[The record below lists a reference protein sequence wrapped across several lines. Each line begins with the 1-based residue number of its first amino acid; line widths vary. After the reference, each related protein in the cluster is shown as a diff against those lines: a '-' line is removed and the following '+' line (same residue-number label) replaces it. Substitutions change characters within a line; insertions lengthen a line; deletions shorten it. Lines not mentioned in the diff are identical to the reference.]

1 MSTAALEAPP
11 LAQDAEPTRAGARV
25 RAPARTWPRV
35 VGACLLL
42 VVAYGS
48 LSLLNDPRGTLG
60 SDSAGK
66 LATLR
71 VMSRNGSLDVDLGY
85 WAAHA
90 DPTGAL
96 HPLYYTNLVGGKWV
110 QVTTLPQLIA
120 AYPLYRIGGERAV
133 LLLPML
139 GALLTA
145 LAARAL
151 ARRLSGGSGWLAFW
165 VIGLA
170 TPVAIYALDVW
181 EHSLGLGLMTW
192 GAVFLLDVAD
202 GRGGWKAA
210 LAGGALFGAAAT
222 MRTEALVP
230 LAVASAIACIAVLVR
245 DRKIMRA
252 AVRGAAIVAG
262 AATALLV
269 EHALERVVLGVD
281 LRAGRASHTAAA
293 AGTGTVERAKEAL
306 VTAVGLNGFEPSTD
320 WLLGG
325 AMVLLV
331 GAGAW
336 CLARRPARLPLGV
349 GFFALAAALYVARF
363 SVGLGFVPG
372 LFTACPLA
380 AAGLALGWSR
390 RAGRACGLPA
400 LLAVVTLPIVWIAQY
415 SGNAKPQWGGRYVLL
430 SAVLLAVVAVVALRD
445 RRAAL
450 VATVGFSLVVT
461 LCGVAWLSERS
472 HAIADGM
479 ETLIARHD
487 QAVVSTEGHLLRE
500 GGAFYD
506 ADRHWLTATSGPE
519 LRRAV
524 RIVGDAGDTEVAVVA
539 PAKQAL
545 PAQLGRFT
553 RARADRLEIR
563 PGERLQV
570 VTYRDSASS

>member
-11 LAQDAEPTRAGARV
+11 LAQDAEPARVGARG
-25 RAPARTWPRV
+25 RARARTWPRV
-35 VGACLLL
+35 VGACLVLL
-42 VVAYGS
+42 GIYGS

-66 LATLR
+66 LATLS
-71 VMSRNGSLDVDLGY
+71 VMNHNGSLDVDVGY
-85 WAAHA
+85 WAAQA

-96 HPLYYTNLVGGKWV
+96 HPLYYTNAVGGKWV
-110 QVTTLPQLIA
+110 QVTTLPQLVA
-120 AYPLYRIGGERAV
+120 AYPLYRIGGPRAV

-192 GAVFLLDVAD
+192 GAVVLLDVAD
-202 GRGGWKAA
+202 GRGGWRAA

-230 LAVASAIACIAVLVR
+230 LAVASTIACIAVLVR
-245 DRKIMRA
+245 DRKIMPA
-252 AVRGAAIVAG
+252 ALRGAAIVAG
-262 AATALLV
+262 AATALLG
-269 EHALERVVLGVD
+269 EHVLERVVLGVD

-320 WLLGG
+320 WVLGG
-325 AMVLLV
+325 AIVLLV
-331 GAGAW
+331 GGGAW
-336 CLARRPARLPLGV
+336 WLARRPARVPLGA
-349 GFFALAAALYVARF
+349 GLFALAAALYVARF

-380 AAGLALGWSR
+380 AAGLALAWSR
-390 RAGRACGLPA
+390 GAFRLPA

-430 SAVLLAVVAVVALRD
+430 SAVLLAVIAVVALRD
-445 RRAAL
+445 RRVAL
-450 VATVGFSLVVT
+450 VTTVAFSLVVT

-479 ETLIARHD
+479 ETLIARND

-500 GGAFYD
+500 GGAFYH
-506 ADRHWLTATSGPE
+506 AGRHWLTATSRPQ
-519 LRRAV
+519 LLRAV

-539 PAKQAL
+539 PARQPL
-545 PAQLGRFT
+545 PARLGRFT